1 MTPDQS
7 SPPGPTVSHR
17 PEVVVFD
24 VNETLTDLAPL
35 HVVFNRFGLG
45 NNVLAWWFSVLLR
58 DGFALAA
65 TGDAAPFGELAAIAL
80 DEVAGVSGKV
90 LPEGAS
96 ADLIEAF
103 GGVPIHPDVTPALDR
118 LRVAEVPAYALTNGS
133 AGLAR
138 TLLKSAGVLDAF
150 VDVVSV
156 DEVNHWKPRPEPY
169 RSLAKVTLT
178 APGRVMMIASH
189 PWDLHGAACVGL
201 MTGWV
206 NRSNR
211 PFPSVFRKPT
221 VQSTD
226 LDGVV
231 EQLLALGDD

>member
-1 MTPDQS
+1 MTA
-7 SPPGPTVSHR
+7 PGPTASHR

-24 VNETLTDLAPL
+24 VNETLTDLTAL
-35 HVVFNRFGLG
+35 HDVFNRFGLG
-45 NNVLAWWFSVLLR
+45 DNALAWWFSALLR

-80 DEVAGVSGKV
+80 DEVAAVSGRV

-103 GGVPIHPDVTPALDR
+103 GRLPLYPDVAPALDR
-118 LRVAEVPAYALTNGS
+118 LRAAEVPAYALTNGS
-133 AGLAR
+133 ADLAR
-138 TLLKSAGVLDAF
+138 TILKSAGVLDAF
-150 VDVVSV
+150 VEVLSV

-169 RSLAKVTLT
+169 RSLARVAMT
-178 APGRVMMIASH
+178 PSDRVMMIAVH

-206 NRSNR
+206 NRSDR
-211 PFPSVFRKPT
+211 PFPRVFRRPT
-221 VQSTD
+221 VESTD

-231 EQLLALGDD
+231 ERLLALRND